1 METTMKKKAQ
11 RFLAELNA
19 NVDDW
24 YNGWTRYDT
33 FTRRQRTTW
42 DAIHGAGE
50 AVEELVLSALLE
62 RLPSTTGSSR

>member
-1 METTMKKKAQ
+1 METTMKKRVE

-19 NVDDW
+19 NVNDW

-33 FTRRQRTTW
+33 FTRRQKTTW

-50 AVEELVLSALLE
+50 AVEERVLSALRE
-62 RLPSTTGSSR
+62 RLPPAMGSGR